1 MRSSSTVDVWR
12 AVHPNVQA
20 FTWSNRSSTI
30 SSRIDLMFCPV
41 NWLSCVSSS
50 HIIPCPHSDHC
61 AVSFAVSEIP
71 DSLDIGPGYWKLNC
85 QFLEDADL
93 RREIS
98 SFWASWQAQKSS
110 FFSLFSWWEVRKA
123 HIKSICVRYC
133 QLASMRRRADYLSLC
148 NEISSLKLFIDLG
161 HLSRLARYRE
171 PLAQQRDFDRQR
183 AKAASV
189 RARVKWAEEGE
200 TSSAYFCRLER
211 KRAADR
217 FIYSVDTPS
226 GSTCTSVA
234 SLKAFRDFLPIC

>member
-1 MRSSSTVDVWR
+1 
-12 AVHPNVQA
+12 
-20 FTWSNRSSTI
+20 
-30 SSRIDLMFCPV
+30 
-41 NWLSCVSSS
+41 
-50 HIIPCPHSDHC
+50 
-61 AVSFAVSEIP
+61 
-71 DSLDIGPGYWKLNC
+71 
-85 QFLEDADL
+85 
-93 RREIS
+93 
-98 SFWASWQAQKSS
+98 
-110 FFSLFSWWEVRKA
+110 
-123 HIKSICVRYC
+123 
-133 QLASMRRRADYLSLC
+133 MRRRAHYLSLC

-200 TSSAYFCRLER
+200 TYFCRLER

-234 SLKAFRDFLPIC
+234 SLKAFRDF